1 MDSALFKYY
10 ATKNGDSMRSVAAY
24 LGKVPATITV
34 YLHGNKGG
42 EFSRADISKLK
53 KRWQLTPEQVDEIF
67 FND

>member
-1 MDSALFKYY
+1 MNIALFRYY
-10 ATKNGDSMRSVAAY
+10 AETNGDKMRDIAKS
-24 LGKVPATITV
+24 LNKSIATV
-34 YLHGNKGG
+34 SNNLNGRKG